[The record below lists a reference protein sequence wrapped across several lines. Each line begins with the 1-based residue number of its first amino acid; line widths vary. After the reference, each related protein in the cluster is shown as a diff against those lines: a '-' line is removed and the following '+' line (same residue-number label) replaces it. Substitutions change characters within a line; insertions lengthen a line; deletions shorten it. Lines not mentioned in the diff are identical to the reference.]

1 METRLQRLFQML
13 RSCGAAMIVAA
24 AGTFL
29 VQSWDQVGD
38 VPRYL
43 TLLGMTALLPALA
56 YVCGIRMQEGRSAR
70 VLMLTLLALIPIH
83 AGVLGGFVLSQFG
96 TGTSSLGPVAQWV
109 APSPLAAILLVA
121 GAGLALIP
129 LIWAAFRVL
138 ARPTARL
145 LTAASVASHA
155 LLLVPDRSS
164 LAATLTVAPILGL
177 TAYCAARIKPQT
189 LESRLAVTS
198 LLAPATVI
206 AARQLLFYDVSAAF
220 WGTILGTGALAL
232 FTFGKKSGDAT
243 VERFAIVPT
252 LLSVAAFVLATELW
266 WPDVSA
272 SSVWLAYG
280 LLSSIPLFAFAWM
293 SSRSKGFFLQAA
305 VTLNATTALTV
316 LLIDPRPWAALQAI
330 ALGLGISSY
339 GFVKGHRPSL
349 YSGTALAGFGF
360 IIEVVHA
367 IEVFQPSGWLAL
379 AGFGSALVGLTAW
392 LERRARS
399 VRQAAPGAA
408 PTAKLSQ
415 PAAANL
421 PQ

>member
-1 METRLQRLFQML
+1 METRLQQLFQTL
-13 RSCGAAMIVAA
+13 RWCGAAMIVAA

-83 AGVLGGFVLSQFG
+83 GGVLGGFVLSQFG
-96 TGTSSLGPVAQWV
+96 PGTSSLGPVAQWV
-109 APSPLAAILLVA
+109 APSRLAAVLLVA

-138 ARPTARL
+138 SRPHARL

-164 LAATLTVAPILGL
+164 LAATLTVAPILGF
-177 TAYCAARIKPQT
+177 TAYCAERIKPQT
-189 LESRLAVTS
+189 LESRLAVAS
-198 LLAPATVI
+198 LVAPATVI
-206 AARQLLFYDVSAAF
+206 AARQLLFYDVSTAF
-220 WGTILGTGALAL
+220 WGAILGTGALAL
-232 FTFGKKSGDAT
+232 FTLGKKSGDAT
-243 VERFAIVPT
+243 IERFALVPT
-252 LLSVAAFVLATELW
+252 LLSVAAFVDATGA
-266 WPDVSA
+266 WPTLSD
-272 SSVWLAYG
+272 SSIWLAYG
-280 LLSSIPLFAFAWM
+280 LLSSIPLLAFAWM
-293 SSRSKGFFLQAA
+293 SSRSKGFFVRVA
-305 VTLNATTALTV
+305 VALNAITAMTT

-339 GFVKGHRPSL
+339 GFVKGERVTL
-349 YSGTALAGFGF
+349 YSGIALSGFGF

-399 VRQAAPGAA
+399 VRQAAPAA
-408 PTAKLSQ
+408 KVSHPPAASLSQ
-415 PAAANL
+415 
-421 PQ
+421 

>member
-1 METRLQRLFQML
+1 METRLQQLFQML
-13 RSCGAAMIVAA
+13 RWCGAAMIVAA

-43 TLLGMTALLPALA
+43 TLLGMTALLPPLA

-83 AGVLGGFVLSQFG
+83 GGVLGGFVLSQFG

-109 APSPLAAILLVA
+109 APSRLAAVLLVA

-138 ARPTARL
+138 SRPNARL
-145 LTAASVASHA
+145 LTAASVASHT

-164 LAATLTVAPILGL
+164 LAATLTVVPILGF
-177 TAYCAARIKPQT
+177 TASCAARIKPQT
-189 LESRLAVTS
+189 PESRLAVAS
-198 LLAPATVI
+198 LVAPAVVI
-206 AARQLLFYDVSAAF
+206 ASRQLLFYDVSSAF
-220 WGTILGTGALAL
+220 WGAILGTGALAL
-232 FTFGKKSGDAT
+232 FTLGKKSGDGT
-243 VERFAIVPT
+243 IERFAILPT
-252 LLSVAAFVLATELW
+252 LLSVAAFVEATFPW
-266 WPDVSA
+266 WSTVSN

-280 LLSSIPLFAFAWM
+280 LLSSIPLLAFAWT
-293 SSRSKGFFLQAA
+293 SSHSKEFFLRAA
-305 VTLNATTALTV
+305 VALNATTAMTI
-316 LLIDPRPWAALQAI
+316 LLVDPRPWAALQAI

-339 GFVKGHRPSL
+339 GFVAGRRPSL
-349 YSGTALAGFGF
+349 YSGIALAGFGF

-399 VRQAAPGAA
+399 VRQVANAANV
-408 PTAKLSQ
+408 SQ
-415 PAAANL
+415 PASASL
-421 PQ
+421 SQ

>member
-1 METRLQRLFQML
+1 METRLQQLFQML
-13 RSCGAAMIVAA
+13 RWCGAAMIVAS

-38 VPRYL
+38 VSRYL

-83 AGVLGGFVLSQFG
+83 GGVLGGFILSQFG
-96 TGTSSLGPVAQWV
+96 TGTASLGPVAQWV
-109 APSPLAAILLVA
+109 APSPWAAVLLVA
-121 GAGLALIP
+121 GAGFALIP

-138 ARPTARL
+138 ARPHARL

-155 LLLVPDRSS
+155 LLFVPDRSS
-164 LAATLTVAPILGL
+164 LAATLTVAPILGF

-189 LESRLAVTS
+189 LESRLAVAS

-206 AARQLLFYDVSAAF
+206 AARQLLFYDVSTAF

-232 FTFGKKSGDAT
+232 FTLGKKSGDAT

-252 LLSVAAFVLATELW
+252 LLSVAAFVLATGPW

-280 LLSSIPLFAFAWM
+280 LLSSIPLLAFAWT
-293 SSRSKGFFLQAA
+293 SYRSKGFFLQAA

-339 GFVKGHRPSL
+339 GFVAGRRPSL
-349 YSGTALAGFGF
+349 YSGIALAGFGF
-360 IIEVVHA
+360 ILEVVHA

-392 LERRARS
+392 LERRSRS
-399 VRQAAPGAA
+399 VRQAAPAA
-408 PTAKLSQ
+408 NVSQ
-415 PAAANL
+415 PAAASL
-421 PQ
+421 SQ